1 MKVYLAHSGDINK
14 HGHQDFNLIGVF
26 KDRDMAIQAIEDSMK
41 DVDMQYVKKETKPS
55 GNIFW
60 EEHGMDIVTVGYL
73 EVRDLKERSLKILL

>member
-26 KDRDMAIQAIEDSMK
+26 HDKDMAIQAIEESLSDCDMEYVEK
-41 DVDMQYVKKETKPS
+41 DIMPS

-73 EVRDLKERSLKILL
+73 EVRDLL

>member
-26 KDRDMAIQAIEDSMK
+26 QDKDMAIKAIEESMK
-41 DVDMQYVKKETKPS
+41 DVDMKYVEKDIMPS

-73 EVRDLKERSLKILL
+73 EIRDLL

>member
-14 HGHQDFNLIGVF
+14 HGHQDFDLIGVF
-26 KDRDMAIQAIEDSMK
+26 QDRDMAIKAVEDSMK
-41 DVDMQYVKKETKPS
+41 DVDMQYVEKSVTPS

-73 EVRDLKERSLKILL
+73 EVRDLL

>member
-14 HGHQDFNLIGVF
+14 HGHQDFDLIGVF
-26 KDRDMAIQAIEDSMK
+26 QDKDTAIKAIEDSMK
-41 DVDMQYVKKETKPS
+41 DVDMQYVKKDVKPS

-73 EVRDLKERSLKILL
+73 EVRDLL